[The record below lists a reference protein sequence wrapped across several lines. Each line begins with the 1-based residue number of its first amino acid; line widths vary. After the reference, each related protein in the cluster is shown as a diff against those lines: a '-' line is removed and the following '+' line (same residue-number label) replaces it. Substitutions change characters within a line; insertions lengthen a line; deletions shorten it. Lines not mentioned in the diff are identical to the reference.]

1 MSPNQYNGVAF
12 AVQHFPQ
19 LLSRHPQEIR
29 AMIFAVP
36 EDVSVQAKNNIE
48 QGLKFAETT
57 ADAAEELFELNLKTG
72 RAASADA
79 LKQLKALATAKDV
92 QELASLQ
99 TSFAQANA
107 EKLFGYSRAVYGWSA
122 EAQGEISKLVEAQI
136 AEVNRNMSAAL
147 DKAAKAA
154 PSGSEFAFAAVK
166 SAMSAANQAYD
177 ALTKVGKQV
186 AEVTEATINTAPG
199 APRKKAA

>member
-1 MSPNQYNGVAF
+1 
-12 AVQHFPQ
+12 
-19 LLSRHPQEIR
+19 
-29 AMIFAVP
+29 MIFAVP
-36 EDVSVQAKNNIE
+36 EDVSAQAKNNIE
-48 QGLKFAETT
+48 QALKFAETT
-57 ADAAEELFELNLKTG
+57 ADAAEELFELNLKTA

-79 LKQLKALATAKDV
+79 LKQLKAMATAKDV

-122 EAQGEISKLVEAQI
+122 EAQGEISKLVETQI
-136 AEVNRNMSAAL
+136 AEVNKNVAAAL

-186 AEVTEATINTAPG
+186 AEVTEATINTTAPG
-199 APRKKAA
+199 TPRKKAA

>member
-1 MSPNQYNGVAF
+1 MSQNQYNGEAF
-12 AVQHFPQ
+12 AVQHFPP

-36 EDVSVQAKNNIE
+36 EDVSAQAKNNIE
-48 QGLKFAETT
+48 QALKFAETT
-57 ADAAEELFELNLKTG
+57 ADAAEELFELNLKTA

-122 EAQGEISKLVEAQI
+122 EAQGEISKLVETQI
-136 AEVNRNMSAAL
+136 AEVNKTMAAAL

-199 APRKKAA
+199 TPRKRAA

>member
-1 MSPNQYNGVAF
+1 
-12 AVQHFPQ
+12 
-19 LLSRHPQEIR
+19 
-29 AMIFAVP
+29 MIFAVP
-36 EDVSVQAKNNIE
+36 EDVSAQAKNNIE
-48 QGLKFAETT
+48 QVLKFAETT
-57 ADAAEELFELNLKTG
+57 ADAAEELFELNLKTA

-79 LKQLKALATAKDV
+79 LKQLKAMATAKDV

-136 AEVNRNMSAAL
+136 AEVNKNMAAAV

-166 SAMSAANQAYD
+166 SAMTAANQAYD
-177 ALTKVGKQV
+177 ALTKAGRQV
-186 AEVTEATINTAPG
+186 ADMTEATINTAAPG
-199 APRKKAA
+199 TSRKKAA

>member
-1 MSPNQYNGVAF
+1 MSQNQYNGVAF

-36 EDVSVQAKNNIE
+36 EDVSAQAKNNIE

-57 ADAAEELFELNLKTG
+57 ADAAEELFELNLKTA

-136 AEVNRNMSAAL
+136 AEVNKNMVAAL

-199 APRKKAA
+199 TSRKKAA